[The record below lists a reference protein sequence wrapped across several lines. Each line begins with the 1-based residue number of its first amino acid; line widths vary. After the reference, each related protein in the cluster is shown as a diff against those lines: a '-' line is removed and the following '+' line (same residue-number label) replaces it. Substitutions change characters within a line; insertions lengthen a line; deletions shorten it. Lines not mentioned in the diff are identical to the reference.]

1 MLIFNILKKSFYEEK
16 TQKVPFEVKKAIFEM
31 NLKSGWWE
39 ERKEKN
45 AFSETFI
52 KEGRKTIL
60 AFSVVSTLLWRE

>member
-1 MLIFNILKKSFYEEK
+1 
-16 TQKVPFEVKKAIFEM
+16 M
-31 NLKSGWWE
+31 NQKSGWWE